1 MLYPLKYFGNNY
13 LNKIYKH
20 YIMDF
25 INTKKPK
32 NPQTFACKI
41 CNLITYNKKDYNRH
55 LNTQKHLSNTDINNV
70 PKNKKVIQ
78 KQYFC
83 HCGKKYKDNSGLWR
97 HKKICNISDNKSEIN
112 EIDELDELNICE
124 TKQEESNDTKYTDSE
139 IIKMISEFKN
149 IIVDSN
155 SEFKNMIMDLVKTL
169 AVSNTTNNN
178 TINSNI
184 NSNNSNNTFN
194 LQFFLNEQCKD
205 ALNIDEFVDSIKMQ
219 ISDLETTGRLGY
231 VEGVTGIINKNLNEL
246 DKYKRP
252 IHCSDLKRE
261 VLYVKNNDK
270 WTKEDKENTV
280 LTRAVK
286 NVAHKNIQQIADWKK
301 AHPGCTMADS
311 RKNDLY
317 LKIVSNAMSGS
328 TAEEQHTNYEK
339 IISNVAKA
347 VVIVK

>member
-1 MLYPLKYFGNNY
+1 MSKNGEIFSCEICDYHT
-13 LNKIYKH
+13 IY
-20 YIMDF
+20 
-25 INTKKPK
+25 
-32 NPQTFACKI
+32 
-41 CNLITYNKKDYNRH
+41 KKDYK
-55 LNTQKHLSNTDINNV
+55 KHLTTT
-70 PKNKKVIQ
+70 KHKKLITGDEDS
-78 KQYFC
+78 FIC
-83 HCGKKYKDNSGLWR
+83 HCGKQYLTLSGIR
-97 HKKICNISDNKSEIN
+97 KHSKICFIPNN
-112 EIDELDELNICE
+112 EPELSHTDELDICE
-124 TKQEESNDTKYTDSE
+124 MKQEESNDTKYTDNE

-155 SEFKNMIMDLVKTL
+155 SEFKNMIMDLVKTMAL
-169 AVSNTTNNN
+169 SNNTNN
-178 TINSNI
+178 TINATNV
-184 NSNNSNNTFN
+184 NSNNTFN